1 MILLIISST
10 QVGFV
15 PASRAALHAQ
25 RQQGLHDRDL
35 SSGTA
40 AAELVH
46 LK

>member
-1 MILLIISST
+1 MISLMISST

-40 AAELVH
+40 AAELVR